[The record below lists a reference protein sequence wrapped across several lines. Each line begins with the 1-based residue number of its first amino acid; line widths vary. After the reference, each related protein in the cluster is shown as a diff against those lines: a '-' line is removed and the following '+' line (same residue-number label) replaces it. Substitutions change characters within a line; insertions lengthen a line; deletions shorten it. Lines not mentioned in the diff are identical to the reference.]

1 MKKVLIKSVS
11 LFVCVLLVITSIPLS
26 AFADGGIAV
35 PAPFNLTEQND
46 EYGENILTWNCDLYN
61 GTSAEYYNIYQ
72 SSDGQ
77 NYTFFDMTSSNKYYL
92 PNEKGNFN
100 YYVTAIYEYY
110 DEYDNYLTV
119 ESSASNTVNVISYKS
134 YCVWGAFGDYDSKSS
149 SIKLGWSDHSD
160 YDDSNTVDGYKIFIR
175 KLGGKY
181 KCVANVAADED
192 YEYSY
197 KVSSSPEK
205 YYFTVMSYS
214 VINDIEYYD
223 FDSSYEDYVEIY
235 MPAPTLTTKT
245 KSEKISW
252 KKYSGFSRYEIWQS
266 SKKGE
271 KRIASVK
278 GSKNSY
284 TVKGVDNYKNDYSYY
299 IKAYKGKEYISSDL
313 SYSSDGEARFR
324 AAKKLKKK
332 KTKVNVINT
341 RTKNNS
347 VAWTY
352 SLTKK
357 DKKTLQ
363 KFAKKHFKKEWS
375 NMQKAQYTLEWIN
388 QNVHYAKGSDYNK
401 IASCSYVD
409 AIFNKKAGQCL
420 QYNGAYAMM
429 LTYLGFEARIIQGWR
444 GTPKNKWSHY
454 WCEMKIDGKWYLMET
469 GNNEDSGGWMHF
481 CQTYRNAGGYMLNG
495 KVAK

>member
-11 LFVCVLLVITSIPLS
+11 LFVCILLVITSIPLS

-35 PAPFNLTEQND
+35 PAPFNLAEQKD
-46 EYGENILTWNCDLYN
+46 EYGENILTWDCDLYN
-61 GTSAEYYNIYQ
+61 GASAEHYNIYK

-77 NYTFFDMTSSNKYYL
+77 NYTLFDTAYSNEYYL
-92 PNEKGNFN
+92 SSEKGNFN
-100 YYVTAIYEYY
+100 YYVTATYEYY
-110 DEYDNYLTV
+110 DEYDNYFTV
-119 ESSASNTVNVISYKS
+119 ESSASNAVNVISYES
-134 YCVWGAFGDYDSKSS
+134 YCVWAYGYYDSKSS
-149 SIKLGWSDHSD
+149 SIKIDWSD
-160 YDDSNTVDGYKIFIR
+160 YNYANAVDGYKIFIK
-175 KLGGKY
+175 KLGEEY
-181 KCVANVAADED
+181 KCVADVTADKD
-192 YEYSY
+192 YSYSY
-197 KVSSSPEK
+197 KVDSSPEK
-205 YYFTVMSYS
+205 YYITVVSYS
-214 VINDIEYYD
+214 VINGIEYYD
-223 FDSSYEDYVEIY
+223 FDSSNEDYVEIY

-252 KKYSGFSRYEIWQS
+252 HKYSGFDRYEIWQY

-271 KRIASVK
+271 KCIASVSA
-278 GSKNSY
+278 SKNSY

-299 IKAYKGKEYISSDL
+299 IKAYKGKEYISSD
-313 SYSSDGEARFR
+313 SSFSSDGEARFR
-324 AAKKLKKK
+324 GAKKLKKK

-341 RTKNNS
+341 RKKKNS
-347 VAWTY
+347 IAWTC

-363 KFAKKHFKKEWS
+363 KFAKKHFKKGWS

-401 IASCSYVD
+401 IASRSYVD

-495 KVAK
+495 KAAK